1 MNSLLNIVLCTTG
14 WVLLSSQG
22 PRQAA
27 SAAPDLIGKWRKEAG
42 ATWEF
47 RADNTYTVALSDGK
61 TSVSGKYTFA
71 GNQLTIVDQ
80 SATGMAEAC
89 AATEKGVYKFAV
101 KDKTLEVT
109 TVSDSCPGRSAIA
122 PGSYKRE

>member
-1 MNSLLNIVLCTTG
+1 MFTTV
-14 WVLLSSQG
+14 WVVLSSQG
-22 PRQAA
+22 PRKETFTA
-27 SAAPDLIGKWRKEAG
+27 SDLIGKWRKEAG

-47 RADNTYTVALSDGK
+47 RADNTYTVALGDGK
-61 TSVSGKYTFA
+61 TSVSGRYTFA